1 MRLVLFT
8 CLLALALCGCSR
20 GDAATAQNPPELS
33 ANPTPYEK
41 GRSGL
46 FQINAALDSIEVAL
60 AEAKAM
66 PTYNIDQRES
76 LAEVQEYL
84 DSAGAGLAEESA
96 MPIDRAAQPAQLEVR
111 RKKLVEIAND
121 SLHDL
126 REARGIVDSLAE
138 GDTAT
143 GPLEPIGLK
152 IDVAMDDLRGAL
164 EALGGR
170 EEIEG

>member
-1 MRLVLFT
+1 MRLVLFG
-8 CLLALALCGCSR
+8 CLLALSVWGCSR
-20 GDAATAQNPPELS
+20 GDAATAQKPPELS

-41 GRSGL
+41 ARSGL
-46 FQINAALDSIEVAL
+46 FQISAALDSIEVAL

-66 PTYNIDQRES
+66 PTSSIDQRTS
-76 LAEVQEYL
+76 LAEVQDYL

-96 MPIDRAAQPAQLEVR
+96 ALVDKTAEHAQLEIR
-111 RKKLVEIAND
+111 RKKLIEIAND

-138 GDTAT
+138 GDSP

-164 EALGGR
+164 EAMGGR